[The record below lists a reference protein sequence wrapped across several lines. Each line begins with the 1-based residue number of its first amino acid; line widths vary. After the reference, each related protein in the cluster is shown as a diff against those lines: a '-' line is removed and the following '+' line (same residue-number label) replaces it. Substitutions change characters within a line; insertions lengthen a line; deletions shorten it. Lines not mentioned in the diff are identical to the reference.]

1 MTHEWA
7 FMRWVFIKC
16 ATGAIHQ
23 EENLWNMDTTV
34 KDKKPPFNFK
44 ATGIGSV
51 PSLGAQETCLRILQQ
66 LPEIPFWP
74 QLVKRTHL
82 EDVNIQFS
90 EGLPLLEII
99 EDKRTLAVSSS
110 EKESE
115 LLAFYERFLAEDVD
129 YFAISNEFA
138 PGLYE
143 LVALIQKNP
152 EAYGPFIKGQTVGPI
167 TFSAGI
173 MGPDGKSLLYD
184 PELLEVMVK
193 GISIKALWQVREI
206 NKSGKEPILFLDEP
220 SLSGFGSAFSPI
232 ERSEVV
238 RILKEVIGYLR
249 ERTDALIGIH
259 CCGNTDWSMIIEAGP
274 DIVNFDAFEY
284 LDYFLLYPD
293 EITLFLH
300 GGGVIAWGI
309 VPTLTFTGQESVET
323 LYARLEEGLNRCYEW
338 GLDPEMLIANSILTP
353 ACGMGTMKQASADK
367 ALHLLSSLS
376 RKCGELG

>member
-1 MTHEWA
+1 
-7 FMRWVFIKC
+7 
-16 ATGAIHQ
+16 
-23 EENLWNMDTTV
+23 MDSRAKET
-34 KDKKPPFNFK
+34 KPAFNFK

-51 PSLGAQETCLRILQQ
+51 PSVGAQDTCLHILEQ

-99 EDKRTLAVSSS
+99 EDKRALAVSSS
-110 EKESE
+110 DKESE
-115 LLAFYERFLAEDVD
+115 LVAFYDRFLAEDVD

-143 LVALIQKNP
+143 LLELIQKNP
-152 EAYGPFIKGQTVGPI
+152 EAYGPHIKGQIVGPI
-167 TFSAGI
+167 TFSSGI
-173 MGPDGKSLLYD
+173 IGLDGKSLLYD

-206 NKSGKEPILFLDEP
+206 GKSGKKPILFLDEP

-238 RILKEVIGYLR
+238 HILQEVIDYLR
-249 ERTDALIGIH
+249 ERSDAFIGIH

-274 DIVNFDAFEY
+274 DIVNFDAFDY
-284 LDYFLLYPD
+284 LDYFLLYPE
-293 EITLFLH
+293 EITRFLH

-309 VPTLTFTGQESVET
+309 VPTLTFTGQESLET
-323 LYARLEEGLNRCYEW
+323 LYAKLKEGLKRCYEW
-338 GLDPEMLIANSILTP
+338 GLDPETLIARSILTP
-353 ACGMGTMKQASADK
+353 ACGMGTMEQASADK
-367 ALHLLSSLS
+367 VLHLLSSLS
-376 RKCGELG
+376 RKCGDLG